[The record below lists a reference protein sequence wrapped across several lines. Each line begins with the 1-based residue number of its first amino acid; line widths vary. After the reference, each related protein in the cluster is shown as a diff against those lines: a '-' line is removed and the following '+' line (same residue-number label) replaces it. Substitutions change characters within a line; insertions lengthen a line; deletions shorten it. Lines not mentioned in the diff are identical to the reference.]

1 MIVNS
6 INERISCKTVVKL
19 RIFLPCL
26 NKGVLYS
33 TLLYYYTTTTATTST
48 TTITTTTNLNNN
60 RSNNITAL
68 QLLL

>member
-1 MIVNS
+1 MIVDS

-33 TLLYYYTTTTATTST
+33 T
-48 TTITTTTNLNNN
+48 
-60 RSNNITAL
+60 RSVSSL
-68 QLLL
+68 SKFLLLK

>member
-33 TLLYYYTTTTATTST
+33 TLLYYYTTTT
-48 TTITTTTNLNNN
+48 
-60 RSNNITAL
+60 
-68 QLLL
+68 LLLLLLLLLLLSLLLLI

>member
-6 INERISCKTVVKL
+6 INERISCKTVVEL

-33 TLLYYYTTTTATTST
+33 TLL
-48 TTITTTTNLNNN
+48 
-60 RSNNITAL
+60 L
-68 QLLL
+68 QFQTFFEHEQIKSS